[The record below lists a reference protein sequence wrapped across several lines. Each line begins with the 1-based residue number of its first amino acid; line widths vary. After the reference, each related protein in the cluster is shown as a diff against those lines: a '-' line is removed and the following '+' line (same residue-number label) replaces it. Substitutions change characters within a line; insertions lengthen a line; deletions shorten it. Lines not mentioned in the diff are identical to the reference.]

1 MVMGLKY
8 AIADSQ
14 ASTQFVS
21 RRSAAPKTGVVR
33 RTTLIKK
40 RKKDQLKNTNGDTQI
55 MSVEI
60 FHNPRCSKSRQTLA
74 LLQENG
80 VDPVITEYLVSPPSK
95 ERLTEILDLLNMKP
109 RDLMRKGE
117 AEYKENNLGDPAL
130 GDAKLIQAMV
140 DHPKLIERPIVFA
153 NGKARV
159 GRPPESVLDI
169 L

>member
-1 MVMGLKY
+1 
-8 AIADSQ
+8 
-14 ASTQFVS
+14 
-21 RRSAAPKTGVVR
+21 
-33 RTTLIKK
+33 
-40 RKKDQLKNTNGDTQI
+40 